1 MVYKN
6 IHQEKEV
13 MKKQF
18 FLRLAP
24 VTVTGNGRKNTINTV
39 SAIVKDKQTN
49 ISHGLYP

>member
-39 SAIVKDKQTN
+39 SAIVKDK
-49 ISHGLYP
+49 